1 MKIDCAQNNA
11 LAEELVGFLQ
21 EKGYSVTK
29 DEALVTT
36 NEKIPLDILKLFLEK
51 TDRSRHKITF
61 VDTDTYLIAIPM
73 DLEDIGL
80 ESCEFCGYTAHH
92 EDVQVHRRSHQ
103 AL

>member
-11 LAEELVGFLQ
+11 LAEELVSFLQ
-21 EKGYSVTK
+21 EKEYSVSK
-29 DEALVTT
+29 EEGIVST
-36 NEKIPLDILKLFLEK
+36 NEKITLDVLELFLDK
-51 TDRSRHKITF
+51 TNRSKHKITF
-61 VDTDTYLIAIPM
+61 VDTGTYLIAIPM

-92 EDVQVHRRSHQ
+92 EDIQVHRRSHQ

>member
-11 LAEELVGFLQ
+11 LAEELVSFLQ
-21 EKGYSVTK
+21 EKEYSVSK
-29 DEALVTT
+29 EEGIVST
-36 NEKIPLDILKLFLEK
+36 NEKISLDVLELFLEK
-51 TDRSRHKITF
+51 TDRSKHKITF

-92 EDVQVHRRSHQ
+92 EDIQVHRRSHQ